1 MKQLLAILLLGFA
14 SLLPVLAAAGIEPLA
29 FNSPEE
35 EARFRELTEE
45 LRCPKCQN
53 QSIADSD
60 APIAHD
66 LRIRTLDLMHQGM
79 SDGEI
84 VDHLTERYGEFIH
97 YRPAFS
103 GATLVLWVSP
113 VVLLAVVVTVLLL
126 RRRRLAAQPVATGD
140 THARA
145 AEILRRHAGQE
156 DDA

>member
-1 MKQLLAILLLGFA
+1 MTRLLAVALLGFA
-14 SLLPVLAAAGIEPLA
+14 SLLHAPAQAGIEPLA
-29 FNSPEE
+29 FASPEE
-35 EARFRELTEE
+35 EERFRELTEE

-113 VVLLAVVVTVLLL
+113 VLLLVVVMTVLLL
-126 RRRRLAAQPVATGD
+126 RRRRLAAQPAAPAD

-145 AEILRRHAGQE
+145 AEILRRHGGPG